1 MSQLGSKFTR
11 EDREHRSYREKP
23 AGSNEVVQGV
33 ELIQEAGETVKVKAL
48 NVLVAGSDYDTIDIT
63 YPTTTQEVYIYKL
76 LTVSIQTV
84 TIDYVNASKD
94 EILKVFYS

>member
-1 MSQLGSKFTR
+1 MSQLGNKFTR

-48 NVLVAGSDYDTIDIT
+48 NVLVGQGVVQPA
-63 YPTTTQEVYIYKL
+63 Q
-76 LTVSIQTV
+76 
-84 TIDYVNASKD
+84 
-94 EILKVFYS
+94 VFFAHFGFKTRRT